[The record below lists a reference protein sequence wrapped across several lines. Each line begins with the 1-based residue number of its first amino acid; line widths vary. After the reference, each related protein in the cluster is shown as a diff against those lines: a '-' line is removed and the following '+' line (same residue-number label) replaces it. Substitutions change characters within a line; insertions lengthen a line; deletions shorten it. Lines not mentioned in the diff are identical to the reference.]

1 MNSLKHRNGV
11 IDTVLSTPFWRVG
24 ETHHFGESRGMAG
37 GNKSLG
43 TVLGNAL
50 GSKAG
55 DILGGL
61 LGGKK

>member
-1 MNSLKHRNGV
+1 
-11 IDTVLSTPFWRVG
+11 
-24 ETHHFGESRGMAG
+24 MAG

-50 GSKAG
+50 GAKAG

-61 LGGKK
+61 FGKK

>member
-1 MNSLKHRNGV
+1 MS
-11 IDTVLSTPFWRVG
+11 
-24 ETHHFGESRGMAG
+24 G

-43 TVLGNAL
+43 SVLGNAL

-61 LGGKK
+61 FDKK